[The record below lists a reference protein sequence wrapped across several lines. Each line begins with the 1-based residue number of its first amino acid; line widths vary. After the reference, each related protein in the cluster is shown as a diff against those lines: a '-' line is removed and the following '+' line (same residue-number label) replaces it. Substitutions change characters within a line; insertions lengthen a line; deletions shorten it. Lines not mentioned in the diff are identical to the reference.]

1 MANLLLNE
9 KQLNEK
15 VNNFYSEEKNI
26 EQDNPGYYSVIP
38 ANVRYDVELC
48 PNAKLLYGEITAL
61 CNKKGYCW
69 ATNRYFAKL
78 YQVDA
83 ITVSRWIN
91 QLIKKGYIFSIIK
104 YKEATKEIEKRI
116 LSLSPLKNIEEYDNN
131 FVKGGINNFVKGGI
145 NNFVKENNTSINNTS
160 INKKERKEEIEKI
173 SSQLSF
179 EKINLKN
186 EETKNE
192 ENVFEQKKVFKKE
205 NEKSFNDLIEKY
217 TQNENLRFELK
228 EHLKTRKLKKAALSN
243 HALELS
249 FRKLDLLSNNDD
261 EKIEIVQESIMNSWI
276 GFFPLK
282 PYEKTQKR
290 PSPVSQNTSYNINEY
305 ENWMDTFAPT
315 QEELKELERKRNDEI
330 KKQEFYKSFT
340 IGNTP
345 EDQRELTPEEI
356 EDEERDTKDFLKK
369 INDSVGFTNEDIA
382 AALEE
387 QKRMKNER
395 RNNYSWF

>member
-217 TQNENLRFELK
+217 TQNENLRFEL
-228 EHLKTRKLKKAALSN
+228 N
-243 HALELS
+243 
-249 FRKLDLLSNNDD
+249 LLSNSDD